1 MTAATEL
8 TESVELFVN
17 GTLMRGDILHANLE
31 GARFLGDARTASRYR
46 LYSIG
51 DVHPGMIPATTDGVS
66 VTGEL
71 YRLELEH
78 LERLVEAEPPG
89 LGIGVVELAGGERTL
104 GVFWVASELPESAI
118 DISACGG
125 WREYR
130 SQIDSAHAQG
140 ATERSSS

>member
-1 MTAATEL
+1 MSASTEL

-31 GARFLGDARTASRYR
+31 GARFLGEARTASRYR

-51 DVHPGMIPATTDGVS
+51 DVHPGMIPATSDGVA
-66 VTGEL
+66 VAGEL
-71 YRLELEH
+71 YRLQLEH
-78 LERLVEAEPPG
+78 LERLVEAEPAG

-104 GVFWVASELPESAI
+104 GVFWVATELPESAI
-118 DISACGG
+118 DISAFGG

-130 SQIDSAHAQG
+130 RQGDNSSAQSV
-140 ATERSSS
+140 TERGTS